1 MADKEEMKV
10 FGATVL
16 GFAQACVNL
25 SIVAGSKAA
34 SLVGDIEPTGWYPF
48 ELLRQM
54 ERSVLESYGNAAPI
68 MERVGTQ
75 MMLTWY
81 DPGPGKGIIERGVDF
96 LHFQT
101 GSQGYAS
108 VVQGPE
114 AVVGSF
120 SLTEI
125 DEKNGKAAIH
135 STTPFDKDLERGVLI
150 GGMKAPGDLDYIDVN
165 NDEDRQCFKIEFH

>member
-1 MADKEEMKV
+1 MADKKEMKV
-10 FGATVL
+10 FGATIL
-16 GFAQACVNL
+16 GFVQACVNL
-25 SIVAGSKAA
+25 RIVAGSKVA
-34 SLVGDIEPTGWYPF
+34 SLGGSIELAGWYPF

-54 ERSVLESYGNAAPI
+54 ERAVLESYENAAPI
-68 MERVGTQ
+68 MERVGMQ

-81 DPGPGKGIIERGVDF
+81 DPGPGKEIIKRGVDF

-114 AVVGSF
+114 RVVGSF

-125 DEKNGKAAIH
+125 DEKNGKAVVH
-135 STTPFDKDLERGVLI
+135 STTLFDKDLERGVLI
-150 GGMKAPGDLDYIDVN
+150 GGMKAPGDLDYIGVN
-165 NDEDRQCFKIEFH
+165 NDEDRQCFRIEFH